1 MNYGFVRSKIL
12 STDPV
17 WDSVPN
23 SGLPAE
29 YSYKRLM
36 RGALDQ
42 GSMPY
47 CVPYSLQGCMEVR
60 SALVKTDYELNARK
74 LYSDVSKGA
83 SGMSIRD
90 ALVAMHAKSYMV
102 HKDTPGVISGF
113 ALLKSAASQCRSLLV
128 NGPFI
133 MGLPVCD
140 SSRDDFWVGSATG
153 EGHAVCVIGYNSEG
167 FEFRNSWGP
176 SYGNNGFGF
185 IPFGDIPLMLESWT
199 IIW

>member
-36 RGALDQ
+36 RGALD
-42 GSMPY
+42 
-47 CVPYSLQGCMEVR
+47 R
-60 SALVKTDYELNARK
+60 SALVKTDYELNTRK
-74 LYSDVSKGA
+74 LYADVSKGA

-90 ALVAMHAKSYMV
+90 ALAAMHEKSYMV
-102 HKDTPGVISGF
+102 HKDTPGVIKGF

-140 SSRDDFWVGSATG
+140 PSKDDFWVGSATG
-153 EGHAVCVIGYNSEG
+153 VGHAVCVIGYNSEG

-185 IPFGDIPLMLESWT
+185 IPFGDVPLMLESWT